1 MKVTPPIMMPAR
13 PLAVAV
19 LAVVSALGL
28 AACGTM
34 HIEDDSHESG
44 SSVEYVPRSRPA
56 PVANV
61 ATVTSA
67 RATRPEA
74 RPPRSPAPASYVP
87 TKSGSGSTVRYEAIR
102 RADPITSEALW
113 GHNDD
118 HDRLDDEHPHEAQ
131 PDEGEPDA
139 DVPMSSVTTPSK
151 TRIDD
156 TPLEDRPS
164 ARRPH
169 RERPDKA
176 LDASVYAPRL
186 IEDGLAFPY
195 PANKFFRGF
204 GPCRGRRHHHEGI
217 DLGGVGPE
225 WGIGTPI
232 RSMAKAEILFIGTG
246 EDDPDQF
253 GSPDKRP
260 GEALRGDKMLPRM
273 KEIDGYGKVYF
284 FTRTKG
290 RWRSGNI
297 MVTRA
302 IDGPLAGHTIRYLHL
317 AAFRPDLKV
326 GDVLDVGEELGL
338 MGGTG
343 VQESAPHLH
352 LDIAAPDGKRVDVAP
367 MLGLA
372 PTASCKDKNERDERD
387 EPRVLASRERK
398 AAPLEDKRPEDKR
411 APKREPEPEPERL
424 AARNPKRAHDPYA
437 ELEKKAER
445 ASERDE
451 KRAAVHSGGRLEV
464 GRCKATTRTDDFA
477 SGRFDRHVY
486 EVELDKKG
494 SFSVE
499 LKKSEGKWK
508 PRLEVA
514 GGEARA
520 LASGKLGG
528 KAVSSVKAD
537 AGTLKIEITGWDG
550 KPPTDASYTLV
561 VKEKCRR

>member
-1 MKVTPPIMMPAR
+1 MKVAPIIMMSTR
-13 PLAVAV
+13 PLAVA
-19 LAVVSALGL
+19 AVVLMGLG
-28 AACGTM
+28 ACGTLT
-34 HIEDDSHESG
+34 IDDTHESG
-44 SSVEYVPRSRPA
+44 SSVEYVPRPASRPA
-56 PVANV
+56 
-61 ATVTSA
+61 SA
-67 RATRPEA
+67 QAERKARPGHAQRPESPPA
-74 RPPRSPAPASYVP
+74 RVSAPASYVQ
-87 TKSGSGSTVRYEAIR
+87 TKSGSTVRYEAIR

-118 HDRLDDEHPHEAQ
+118 HDRLDDAQADEAHI
-131 PDEGEPDA
+131 DESNEGEPRT
-139 DVPMSSVTTPSK
+139 SSATSARPRS
-151 TRIDD
+151 DD

-164 ARRPH
+164 ARRPS

-186 IEDGLAFPY
+186 IEDGLAYPY
-195 PANKFFRGF
+195 PAAKFFRGF
-204 GPCRGRRHHHEGI
+204 GACRGRKHHHEGI

-232 RSMAKAEILFIGTG
+232 RSMARAEILFIGTG
-246 EDDPDQF
+246 EDDPEQF
-253 GSPDKRP
+253 GAPDKRP

-352 LDIAAPDGKRVDVAP
+352 LDIADPDGKRVDVAP
-367 MLGLA
+367 LVGLA
-372 PTASCKDKNERDERD
+372 PTASCKDRDGRD
-387 EPRVLASRERK
+387 EPRLLASRERPK
-398 AAPLEDKRPEDKR
+398 AEPAADDKSAKRKTPE
-411 APKREPEPEPERL
+411 AEPERL
-424 AARNPKRAHDPYA
+424 AARNPKRSHDPYA
-437 ELEKKAER
+437 HIATTAEKAPAREDR
-445 ASERDE
+445 RD
-451 KRAAVHSGGRLEV
+451 AAHQGGRLEV
-464 GRCKATTRTDDFA
+464 ARCKATTRRDDFA
-477 SGRFDRHVY
+477 SGRFNKHVY
-486 EVELDKKG
+486 EVELTKRG
-494 SFSVE
+494 SFSIEVE
-499 LKKSEGKWK
+499 IGRDGGKWK
-508 PRLEVA
+508 PRLEVV
-514 GGEARA
+514 GGEGRA

-528 KAVSSVKAD
+528 KAVSAVKAEP
-537 AGTLKIEITGWDG
+537 GTLKIEITGWDG
-550 KPPTDASYTLV
+550 KPPSDASYTLK

>member
-1 MKVTPPIMMPAR
+1 TR
-13 PLAVAV
+13 
-19 LAVVSALGL
+19 S
-28 AACGTM
+28 
-34 HIEDDSHESG
+34 SG
-44 SSVEYVPRSRPA
+44 SS
-56 PVANV
+56 
-61 ATVTSA
+61 
-67 RATRPEA
+67 
-74 RPPRSPAPASYVP
+74 
-87 TKSGSGSTVRYEAIR
+87 VRYEAIR

-118 HDRLDDEHPHEAQ
+118 HDRLDDLQ
-131 PDEGEPDA
+131 PPEEQLEGERVDTDP
-139 DVPMSSVTTPSK
+139 PMSSVTTPSK
-151 TRIDD
+151 PRIDD

-164 ARRPH
+164 ARRPT
-169 RERPDKA
+169 RQRMDKA
-176 LDASVYAPRL
+176 LDASVYSTRL

-232 RSMAKAEILFIGTG
+232 RSMSKAEILFIGTG

-260 GEALRGDKMLPRM
+260 GEALRGDKMLPRSR
-273 KEIDGYGKVYF
+273 EIEGYGKVYF

-302 IDGPLAGHTIRYLHL
+302 IDGPLEGHTIRYLHL

-326 GDVLDVGEELGL
+326 GDVLEVGEELGL

-372 PTASCKDKNERDERD
+372 PTASCKDKNDRDERD

-398 AAPLEDKRPEDKR
+398 AEPAPAEVKQDK
-411 APKREPEPEPERL
+411 PKRVADQEPERL
-424 AARNPKRAHDPYA
+424 AARNPKKSHDPYA
-437 ELEKKAER
+437 HLEDEQADK
-445 ASERDE
+445 RDE

-464 GRCKATTRTDDFA
+464 ARCKSTKRSDDFA

-499 LKKSEGKWK
+499 LKKTEGKWK
-508 PRLEVA
+508 PRLEVD
-514 GGEARA
+514 GGAART

-537 AGTLKIEITGWDG
+537 AGTLKIEISGWDG
-550 KPPTDASYTLV
+550 QPPTDASYTLV

>member
-1 MKVTPPIMMPAR
+1 MKVTPIILMSTR
-13 PLAVAV
+13 PLAVALV
-19 LAVVSALGL
+19 AALGL
-28 AACGTM
+28 AGCGTM
-34 HIEDDSHESG
+34 FIEEADHESG
-44 SSVEYVPRSRPA
+44 SSVEYVPRPSRPA
-56 PVANV
+56 PVQPV
-61 ATVTSA
+61 SSA
-67 RATRPEA
+67 RTTRPEA
-74 RPPRSPAPASYVP
+74 RPLRSPAPASYVP
-87 TKSGSGSTVRYEAIR
+87 TRSSGGSSVRYEPIR

-118 HDRLDDEHPHEAQ
+118 HDRLDDAEAPEHL
-131 PDEGEPDA
+131 DEGHLDEGHLDGP
-139 DVPMSSVTTPSK
+139 PMSSSTAGSSKANSLGPS
-151 TRIDD
+151 D

-164 ARRPH
+164 SRRPD
-169 RERPDKA
+169 RERPVKA

-232 RSMAKAEILFIGTG
+232 RSMARAEILFIGTG

-253 GSPDKRP
+253 GAPDKRP
-260 GEALRGDKMLPRM
+260 GEALRGDKLLPRSR
-273 KEIDGYGKVYF
+273 EIEGYGKVYF

-302 IDGPLAGHTIRYLHL
+302 IEGPLAGHTIRYLHL
-317 AAFRPDLKV
+317 AAFRPDLEV
-326 GDVLDVGEELGL
+326 GDVLEVGEELGL

-352 LDIAAPDGKRVDVAP
+352 LDIADPDGKRVDVAP

-372 PTASCKDKNERDERD
+372 PTASCKDRDERDERD
-387 EPRVLASRERK
+387 EPRVLASRERR
-398 AAPLEDKRPEDKR
+398 APPADDKR
-411 APKREPEPEPERL
+411 ATKREPEPEPERL

-437 ELEKKAER
+437 HLEKKAER
-445 ASERDE
+445 PSEREE

-464 GRCKATTRTDDFA
+464 ARCKSTTRSDDFA

-499 LKKSEGKWK
+499 LKKGEGKWK
-508 PRLEVA
+508 PRLEVG
-514 GGEARA
+514 GGEART